1 MKTIIVFLLIIFNVF
16 GLEKIQ
22 AQNYIK
28 SSNEEEFESFQN
40 KASTLNFLSS
50 QNSSAIQNRSL
61 VASNSGSIFIE
72 QIGTGNTLVANTRS
86 KINDFTFS
94 QNGESNN
101 IYLDINATT
110 ISQSIT
116 QIGNKNQFLNIT
128 TNLFGLHNA
137 EVVQNGNN
145 QDITLYGNNNL
156 SNKIK
161 IYMQGNDKSVIVRNF
176 N

>member
-1 MKTIIVFLLIIFNVF
+1 MKTIIVILLIFFNVF

-22 AQNYIK
+22 AQNYIL
-28 SSNEEEFESFQN
+28 SSNEEELESFQN

-50 QNSSAIQNRSL
+50 QNSFANQNRNL
-61 VASNSGSIFIE
+61 LASKSVSIFIE
-72 QIGTGNTLVANTRS
+72 QIGAGNSLVANTRS
-86 KINDFTFS
+86 KTSDFTFS
-94 QNGESNN
+94 QNGDSNN

-110 ISQSIT
+110 ISQNIT
-116 QIGNKNQFLNIT
+116 QTGNKNQFLNIT
-128 TNLFGLHNA
+128 TNLFGLHSA
-137 EVVQNGNN
+137 EVFQNGNN

-156 SNKIK
+156 SSKIK